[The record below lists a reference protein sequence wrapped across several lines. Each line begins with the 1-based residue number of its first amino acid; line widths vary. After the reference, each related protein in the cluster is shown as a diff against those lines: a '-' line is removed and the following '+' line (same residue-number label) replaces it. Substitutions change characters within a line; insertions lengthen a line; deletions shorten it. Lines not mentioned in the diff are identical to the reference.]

1 MEAEPEYEEG
11 QQLLFADEVL
21 ERAQKLVKLRN
32 KRKKLNDDI
41 KDLQGEI
48 ADRMIAE
55 GISEH
60 VVALDNDEELRLEVV
75 QKLKTRKHKAAK
87 GPQPMGEGN

>member
-1 MEAEPEYEEG
+1 MVANTEET
-11 QQLLFADEVL
+11 QPLLFADDIL
-21 ERAQKLVKLRN
+21 ERTEKLVRLRN

-48 ADRMIAE
+48 ADSMIKE
-55 GISEH
+55 GITEH

-87 GPQPMGEGN
+87 GPQPVDKGN